1 MYLLSIKRNP
11 KSIFK
16 KVRNGILINFLKD
29 DPTTYESTEINR
41 KKELYKVQIEEFTLD
56 NNENLILL
64 DNLSL
69 GSI

>member
-1 MYLLSIKRNP
+1 MYLHYIKRNS

-16 KVRNGILINFLKD
+16 KVRNGILINFIKD

-56 NNENLILL
+56 NNENLVLL